1 MRRDGRVHRRS
12 LGLAALSA
20 ANDKMAPLPDDAT
33 GREWLWR
40 VMMIAW
46 PIVLS
51 NLTLPIVGAV
61 DTAVVGH
68 LDDARWIG
76 GVALGT
82 LIFNYIYWGFGF
94 LRMGTT
100 GFVAQAFGAKDRPEV
115 RATLG
120 RAILLSV
127 LFGLGCV
134 VFREPLTAAALW
146 VLGGSEGV
154 EEAAYAYVIVR
165 IWAAPAALCNIS
177 MLGWFF
183 GLQRSGAGLIQQS
196 VINGV
201 NVVLNLVFV
210 FQFGWGIEGVALASV
225 VAQYVGLA
233 VGVVLV
239 RRIERE
245 AGPAVPNSRTW
256 PVEWSRIFDL
266 KRLRPMFAVNIDI
279 FIRTVSVATAT
290 GYFLHVSA
298 TLGDGVLAANAVLQ
312 IFMIFNA
319 YGTDGFAHAAEGL
332 VGQAIGAKSRRML
345 DRAVFWSTVAAAIL
359 AVGFSLT
366 YWIAGPVFIDLL
378 TSIPEVRAEAKTYL
392 FWTVILPLIGVWSF
406 QLDGIFIGAT
416 RSAEMRNTM
425 VVSLLGFVGLTEVFV
440 PLWGNDGLWL
450 AYIGFLSLRTVTMLF
465 YYPAVAGSA
474 GTAFKPAS

>member
-1 MRRDGRVHRRS
+1 MSG
-12 LGLAALSA
+12 AK
-20 ANDKMAPLPDDAT
+20 DKMAPLPDDAT

-40 VMMIAW
+40 VTIIAW

-68 LDDARWIG
+68 LDDPRWIG

-100 GFVAQAFGAKDRPEV
+100 GFVAQAFGAGDRPEV
-115 RATLG
+115 RAALG
-120 RAILLSV
+120 RAVLLSA

-134 VFREPLTAAALW
+134 AFREPLTAFALW

-154 EEAAYAYVIVR
+154 EAAARAYVTVR

-183 GLQRSGAGLIQQS
+183 GLQRSGAGLIQQT

-201 NVVLNLVFV
+201 NVALNLLFV
-210 FQFGWGIEGVALASV
+210 FKFGWGIEGVALASV
-225 VAQYVGLA
+225 VAQYIGLG
-233 VGVVLV
+233 VGVLLV
-239 RRIERE
+239 WRIERE
-245 AGPAVPNSRTW
+245 AREGGVGAAAGESGTW
-256 PVEWSRIFDL
+256 PVNWSRILDL
-266 KRLRPMFAVNIDI
+266 GRLRAVFGVNLDI
-279 FIRTVSVATAT
+279 FIRTVCVLSAT
-290 GYFLHVSA
+290 GYFLHISA
-298 TLGDGVLAANAVLQ
+298 TQGDGVLAVNAVLQ

-345 DRAVFWSTVAAAIL
+345 DRAVFWSTVAAGIL
-359 AVGFSLT
+359 ALGFTLT
-366 YWIAGPVFIDLL
+366 YWIAGPFFIDLL
-378 TSIPEVRAEAKTYL
+378 TGIPEVREEARVYL
-392 FWTVILPLIGVWSF
+392 AWSIILPLVGVWSF

-425 VVSLLGFVGLTEVFV
+425 VVSLLGFIGMAEVLV
-440 PLWGNDGLWL
+440 PMMGNHGLWL
-450 AYIGFLSLRTVTMLF
+450 AYLGFLLLRAATMLY
-465 YYPAVAGSA
+465 YYPAVARSA
-474 GTAFKPAS
+474 GLTLKAA